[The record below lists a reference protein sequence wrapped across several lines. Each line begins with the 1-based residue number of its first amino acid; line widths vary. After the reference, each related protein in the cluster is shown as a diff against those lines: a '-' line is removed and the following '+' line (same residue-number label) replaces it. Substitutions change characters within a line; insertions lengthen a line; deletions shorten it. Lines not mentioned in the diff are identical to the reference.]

1 MELKEYH
8 NISHQTAKLL
18 AIVANALPN
27 GSLWSEDYYVY
38 GCPTVRSEACNYNL
52 SIGKDS
58 DSCCL
63 LAPDMTDL
71 RDMLNRKYKVFVQ
84 YIVAPDNPDRFCYEV
99 VDRRKPLVIRG
110 TKTFAN
116 YYNCLNA
123 GLAEALKYILK
134 NMLNKKVSAELKRL
148 DERMRNDYKFEKT
161 NIRKNELI

>member
-18 AIVANALPN
+18 ALVADALPN

-38 GCPTVRSEACNYNL
+38 GCPTVRSDACNYNL
-52 SIGKDS
+52 SISKDR

-71 RDMLNRKYKVFVQ
+71 RDMLNRKYKIFVQ
-84 YIVAPDNPDRFCYEV
+84 YIVAPDNHDSFCYEV
-99 VDRRKPLVIRG
+99 VDRRKPQVIRG

-116 YYNCLNA
+116 YHNCLNA
-123 GLAEALKYILK
+123 GLADALKYILK
-134 NMLNKKVSAELKRL
+134 NLMNKNVSTELKRL
-148 DERMRNDYKFEKT
+148 DARMGCKHER
-161 NIRKNELI
+161 RKKEFRKIELV